1 MDWDSAEAARW
12 TPRSSTP
19 VTSHV
24 AAWSS
29 VARAANA
36 LDASKLHDAFA
47 VAATPTGVVRLPIGA
62 GAP

>member
-1 MDWDSAEAARW
+1 MLLTLIIGGALIPLVWFVTGADDAA
-12 TPRSSTP
+12 
-19 VTSHV
+19 
-24 AAWSS
+24 

-36 LDASKLHDAFA
+36 LDESKLHDAFA